1 MHWNSMSTF
10 AAALYAVSAPVLEI
24 SLLNTLQIALVIVAV
39 GAFALL
45 FKPLLV
51 GIARAMVL
59 VVRPKLSREE
69 RLARQQ
75 VREAR
80 ALQRTLGKMD
90 GVSPSNAAELRA
102 LSTRA

>member
-1 MHWNSMSTF
+1 MAALRCRDAKLASGWRLRVACCGLPKGLRPWRAGHTLLELLAVLSIAAML
-10 AAALYAVSAPVLEI
+10 AAATLP
-24 SLLNTLQIALVIVAV
+24 SLQQL
-39 GAFALL
+39 
-45 FKPLLV
+45 
-51 GIARAMVL
+51 
-59 VVRPKLSREE
+59 
-69 RLARQQ
+69 LARQQ

>member
-10 AAALYAVSAPVLEI
+10 ASSLYAVSAPVLEI

-90 GVSPSNAAELRA
+90 GVSPSNAAELRV